1 MVYHWRMIRRISA
14 IAFAALLLP
23 HLAAA
28 QEFDPGS
35 PNPPRVPDEQQIQ
48 EREQAQK
55 LRRARE
61 ELELRR
67 NEDARRREGEQL
79 RQSELQRL
87 EDARAAT
94 GRRESFLGG
103 EIYWNQRERDSLQF
117 KDPVD
122 LSSMARRSNL
132 DHQLYQQRNELSQR
146 RSELERAGAP
156 RQGVVNPST
165 LNGLQLR

>member
-1 MVYHWRMIRRISA
+1 MHGLSLANDSA
-14 IAFAALLLP
+14 T
-23 HLAAA
+23 
-28 QEFDPGS
+28 
-35 PNPPRVPDEQQIQ
+35 PNPDPSADEQQIQ
-48 EREQAQK
+48 EREQARK

-79 RQSELQRL
+79 RQFERQQL
-87 EDARAAT
+87 EDARAT
-94 GRRESFLGG
+94 IGRRESYLGG
-103 EIYWNQRERDSLQF
+103 EIYWTQRERDSLQW
-117 KDPVD
+117 KDPTD
-122 LSSMARRSNL
+122 LSSMARRSSL

>member
-1 MVYHWRMIRRISA
+1 M
-14 IAFAALLLP
+14 AFAALLLP
-23 HLAAA
+23 QSGAA

-35 PNPPRVPDEQQIQ
+35 PSPQPAPGEQQIQ

-55 LRRARE
+55 PRRARE

-87 EDARAAT
+87 EDARAAN

-117 KDPVD
+117 KDPTD

-146 RSELERAGAP
+146 RSELERAGSA

>member
-1 MVYHWRMIRRISA
+1 MVYHWRMISRAAGTIA
-14 IAFAALLLP
+14 VLALLWPAFAVAQALDP
-23 HLAAA
+23 AA
-28 QEFDPGS
+28 QTPEQA
-35 PNPPRVPDEQQIQ
+35 PDEQQIQ
-48 EREQAQK
+48 EREQEQK

-61 ELELRR
+61 ELELRS
-67 NEDARRREGEQL
+67 NEAARRREGEQL
-79 RQSELQRL
+79 RQFELQRL
-87 EDARAAT
+87 EDARAAI

-103 EIYWNQRERDSLQF
+103 EIYWNQRERDSLQW
-117 KDPVD
+117 KDPAD

-146 RSELERAGAP
+146 RSELERAGT

>member
-1 MVYHWRMIRRISA
+1 MV
-14 IAFAALLLP
+14 FAALLSP

-35 PNPPRVPDEQQIQ
+35 PNLQQAPDEQRIQ

-87 EDARAAT
+87 EDARAAI

-117 KDPVD
+117 KDPAD

-146 RSELERAGAP
+146 RSELERASTP

>member
-1 MVYHWRMIRRISA
+1 MVYHWRMTRFIA
-14 IAFAALLLP
+14 GMAFAASLLP

-28 QEFDPGS
+28 QEFDPGA
-35 PNPPRVPDEQQIQ
+35 PNPQPSPDELQIQ

-67 NEDARRREGEQL
+67 NEEARRREGEQL
-79 RQSELQRL
+79 RQFELQRL
-87 EDARAAT
+87 EDTRAAI

-117 KDPVD
+117 KDPAD

-146 RSELERAGAP
+146 RSELERASTP